1 MTPDQLITFA
11 AVAESGSISQAAESL
26 HLSQPAVSGQLRL
39 LQEDFGEPLYRR
51 EGRGIRLTATGEQ
64 LAGMARQLRQ
74 TYERARR
81 LREAIAGL
89 QAGSLAIGAS
99 TTPASYLL
107 PYIVADFRQYH
118 PRIGI
123 SLGSGNT
130 AQVLAELSRFDF
142 AFIEGD
148 VPQDLPADMLVMEWK
163 RDAVV
168 AIVRPDHSLARCQP
182 TEVREGMQAGGASLA
197 AVSSHPLVMREAGS
211 GVRHQVTQAF
221 RSAGLS
227 MDIALELAGVEGV
240 KEAVRAGLGVGFV
253 SAMAMQHDRS
263 LVALHIDSPCRIDR
277 HISILVPHAD
287 ALGTPARAFLQ
298 HCLAD
303 APEPPRIQSQGS
315 E

>member
-11 AVAESGSISQAAESL
+11 AVAELESISRAAEAL

-39 LQEDFGEPLYRR
+39 LQEDFGQPLYRR

-74 TYERARR
+74 TFQRAQR
-81 LREAIAGL
+81 LREAITGL

-107 PYIVADFRQYH
+107 PYVVAEFRRRH
-118 PRIGI
+118 PCIDIMLRN
-123 SLGSGNT
+123 GNT
-130 AQVLAELSRFDF
+130 AQILAELSAFDF
-142 AFIEGD
+142 CVIEGD
-148 VPQDLPADMLVMEWK
+148 IPDELPADMAVLEWK
-163 RDAVV
+163 RDDVV
-168 AIVRPDHSLARCQP
+168 AIVRRDHPLACSQP
-182 TEVREGMQAGGASLA
+182 PAVRQGERAGHVDLGAL
-197 AVSSHPLVMREAGS
+197 SSHPLVMRETGS

-221 RSAGLS
+221 HSAGLA

-263 LVALHIDSPCRIDR
+263 LVALHVDRPHRIER

-287 ALGTPARAFLQ
+287 ALGSPARAFLQ
-298 HCLAD
+298 SCL
-303 APEPPRIQSQGS
+303 PGTPGLPRIQSQRP